1 MALIT
6 MLTPYVPD
14 GQRAVERI
22 FGCNYGLYPMPN
34 IFVLYAASKLEFS
47 GFDVKIVDAPILGLD
62 ENGYRDYLSK
72 DNSFAYV
79 VYSTLLAKEMDV
91 KAHSI
96 LRQVKSDV
104 PVIYV
109 GPAPTDDP
117 EYFLVD
123 DNSYVLRGEPEQSLA
138 KLTEELVKPEEK
150 KTSDWKSEIPGL
162 SFRKNDVIVECP
174 SCGVIENLD
183 ELPHPSRH
191 LVDSA
196 KYFSPKFGVSPVTVM
211 LTSRGCT
218 AQCIYCV
225 PCSLS
230 FAREIEYK
238 KEHKQKPPVR
248 MRSVENVIEEIE
260 QIAKAGYKAVSI
272 IDDQFL
278 WGEERTLAIS
288 HALKKHNLAWG
299 CLARADMIT
308 QPIAKALSETGCKFV
323 DLGVESFNPEILEYV
338 KKGVTVRQTEDA
350 IRLLRK
356 YKVFIKAN
364 ILIGSSPLETR
375 ETIKHTIRRAIELDV
390 DSIMVGATN
399 PFPGTE
405 FYELAKENGWFVRG
419 DYFAADS
426 QREWVMEYPH
436 FTSKDMDE
444 MLRWA
449 NRQFFFRPR
458 FFLRQVHRLKN
469 PVDFFKTV
477 GTFIRKLEWIWH

>member
-1 MALIT
+1 

-34 IFVLYAASKLEFS
+34 IFVLYAAGKLES
-47 GFDVKIVDAPILGLD
+47 VGFDVKIVDVPVLGLD
-62 ENGYRDYLSK
+62 EKGYRDYLTK

-79 VYSTLLAKEMDV
+79 VYSTLLAKEMDI
-91 KAHSI
+91 KAHGH
-96 LRQVKSDV
+96 LRKVKPDV
-104 PVIYV
+104 PVIYI

-123 DNSYVLRGEPEQSLA
+123 SNSYVLRGEPEQSLA
-138 KLTEELVKPEEK
+138 NLSQELARSDEK
-150 KTSDWKSEIPGL
+150 STSEKGFDIPGL
-162 SFRKNDVIVECP
+162 SYRFSGKIINIP
-174 SCGVIENLD
+174 SSGVIENLD
-183 ELPHPSRH
+183 ALPHPARH
-191 LVDSA
+191 LVNSS

-238 KEHKQKPPVR
+238 KDHGRKPPVR

-260 QIAKAGYKAVSI
+260 LIANDGYRAVSI
-272 IDDQFL
+272 IDDQFI
-278 WGEERTLAIS
+278 WGEQRTVAIS
-288 HALKKHNLAWG
+288 QAFKKHHLAWG

-308 QPIAKALSETGCKFV
+308 EPIAKALSISGCRFV

-338 KKGVTVRQTEDA
+338 QKGVTVRQTEDA
-350 IRLLRK
+350 IKLLRK
-356 YKVFIKAN
+356 YKVFVKAN
-364 ILIGSSPLETR
+364 ILIGSSPLETKETIR
-375 ETIKHTIRRAIELDV
+375 ETIRKAVELDV
-390 DSIMVGATN
+390 NSIMVGATN

-419 DYFAADS
+419 DYYASDS

-436 FTSKDMDE
+436 FSREDMDE

-477 GTFIRKLEWIWH
+477 GTFVRKLGWIWH